1 MTPEELGQ
9 ALEAARDLKGISL
22 KDEKGLSRLR
32 KEVNIPKGFNAE
44 GVREFF
50 RTYSNKN
57 VETQW
62 PKLKPVKSGPSTR
75 DLTQELDPDGT
86 IAKSFKTMDWP
97 DSVPDEAR
105 TVESFNKWNKGLYK
119 IDKKKIQQLPD
130 TYNPKTNPGGRLDDT
145 GHSQLKGFNTFLGR
159 QLRTQNQT
167 TYRLHRVKE
176 GDTLES
182 ISQETGVAP
191 KVIEESAK
199 NSKVDK
205 QLLKNLEP
213 GTTIKLEKI
222 GDAFA
227 TIRPDLAE
235 IDAGG
240 STRELKE
247 WKAVETYIEQF
258 ADSEEL
264 SKYIRTS
271 PDNYD
276 VEARGT
282 IYFDEEFAPTA
293 ESARSKI
300 DEQQNR
306 AIHQAEIAKRN
317 RPKQLTGLEGI
328 NFKSKDFVGPDKIRN
343 AKNVYRVIAERAGTS
358 ANPLANIAGDF
369 AGVLMDGVAYA
380 QNPKDKQALADL
392 TLSGTQAAFSL
403 GAIGLSM
410 IPIPGA
416 RPGAYLLLRAGDK
429 VGQAE
434 RLLNIGRE
442 GFGKVQKGTLFT
454 SAANVPRKVK
464 VK

>member
-9 ALEAARDLKGISL
+9 ALEAARDLKGINL

-32 KEVNIPKGFNAE
+32 KEVKTPKGFNIS

-57 VETQW
+57 VQTQW
-62 PKLKPVKSGPSTR
+62 PTLKPVKSGPSNR

-86 IAKSFKTMDWP
+86 VAKSFKTMDWP
-97 DSVPDEAR
+97 DYVPDEAR
-105 TVESFNKWNKGLYK
+105 TTESFNKWNKGLYN
-119 IDKKKIQQLPD
+119 IEKKKIQELPD
-130 TYNPKTNPGGRLDDT
+130 TYNPKTNPGGKLDDT

-159 QLRTQNQT
+159 QSRTQNRT
-167 TYRLHRVKE
+167 TYRLHRVQE

-182 ISQETGVAP
+182 ISKATGVAP
-191 KVIEESAK
+191 KVIQESAK

-258 ADSEEL
+258 ADPEEL
-264 SKYIRTS
+264 SKYTRTS

-282 IYFDEEFAPTA
+282 IYFDEEFAPTG

-300 DEQQNR
+300 DEQKNR
-306 AIHQAEIAKRN
+306 AIHQTEIAKAN

-328 NFKSKDFVGPDKIRN
+328 NFKSKEFTGPNKMRN
-343 AKNVYRVIAERAGTS
+343 AKNVYRIIAKRAGQS
-358 ANPLANIAGDF
+358 ANPLANVGGDLV
-369 AGVLMDGVAYA
+369 GVLMDSVAYA
-380 QNPKDKQALADL
+380 QNPSAQAKLDLA
-392 TLSGTQAAFSL
+392 LSGSQAVLSL
-403 GAIGLSM
+403 AAVGIAA

-416 RPGAYLLLRAGDK
+416 RPGAYMLMKAGDNI
-429 VGQAE
+429 GRAE
-434 RLLNIGRE
+434 RLLNMGRE
-442 GFGKVQKGTLFT
+442 GFSKDRIMSIKKGSTNLKL
-454 SAANVPRKVK
+454 N
-464 VK
+464 